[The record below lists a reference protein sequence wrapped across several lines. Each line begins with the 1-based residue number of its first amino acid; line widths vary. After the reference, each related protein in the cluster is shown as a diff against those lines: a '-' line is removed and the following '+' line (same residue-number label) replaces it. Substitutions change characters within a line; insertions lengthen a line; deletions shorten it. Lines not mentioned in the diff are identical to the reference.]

1 MENGYQK
8 AYFPDKAYQYE
19 KCWDVPADWKG
30 KSVYLEFEG
39 VFRDA
44 EVLLNKNAV
53 VRKYMGYTGFCVCLD
68 DYLDYGKSNTVTVTA
83 KSGKE
88 QHWYSGTGIYRLVN
102 IMVGNLLHFAPNGV
116 KITPVDVDDD
126 SAVAIVET
134 RIRNKNHFVQ
144 KFQLHTEICD
154 RNGQV
159 VGEEAILVTMKG
171 NSETTCRQRIA
182 LQQIRCWSLEEPEL
196 YTCSCSTKTEDEIV
210 DSETASFGIRRI
222 SVDAKHGFRLNGKKI
237 KLRGACIH
245 HDAGIIGGIA
255 NKSVE
260 KRRIRKLKKAG
271 FNAVRMAHNPSS
283 TAVLEACDEE
293 GMLVMEESFNVWNV
307 MRFVDDYS
315 SFFDDNWERDLTET
329 VEHAY
334 NHPSVIMY
342 SIGNEIQEIITTAGK
357 ELCRSIA
364 DKVHELDPYL
374 NQWIPCQRQAL

>member
-1 MENGYQK
+1 MQKQSFNKNWVYGEKAAVTDLTGVKGELKEVTLPYDAAFDQERDPDMENGYQK

-19 KCWDVPADWKG
+19 KCWDVPADWKD

-44 EVLLNKNAV
+44 EVLQNKNAV
-53 VRKYMGYTGFCVCLD
+53 TTL
-68 DYLDYGKSNTVTVTA
+68 
-83 KSGKE
+83 
-88 QHWYSGTGIYRLVN
+88 
-102 IMVGNLLHFAPNGV
+102 
-116 KITPVDVDDD
+116 
-126 SAVAIVET
+126 
-134 RIRNKNHFVQ
+134 
-144 KFQLHTEICD
+144 
-154 RNGQV
+154 
-159 VGEEAILVTMKG
+159 KG

-182 LQQIRCWSLEEPEL
+182 LQQIRCWSLEAPEL
-196 YTCSCSTKTEDEIV
+196 YTCSCSIKTEDEIV

-222 SVDAKHGFRLNGKKI
+222 SVDAKHGFRLNGKEI

-260 KRRIRKLKKAG
+260 KRRIRKLKEAG

-315 SFFDDNWERDLTET
+315 SFFDDRIHPEDSLTLK
-329 VEHAY
+329 
-334 NHPSVIMY
+334 S
-342 SIGNEIQEIITTAGK
+342 S
-357 ELCRSIA
+357 R
-364 DKVHELDPYL
+364 
-374 NQWIPCQRQAL
+374 WIPQKDTVAALKRFVASEPVEEDQMFYMWGHGYEFDFCTPRNNWDNLKRLCEITANGKNIICCQNREIFLRSSAAEPHK